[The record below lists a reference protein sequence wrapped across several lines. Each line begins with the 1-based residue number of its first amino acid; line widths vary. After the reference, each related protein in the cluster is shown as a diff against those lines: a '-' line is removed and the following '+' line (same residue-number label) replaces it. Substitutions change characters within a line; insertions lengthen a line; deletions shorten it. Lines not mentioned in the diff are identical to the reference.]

1 MGARSRKRNSP
12 ATDAAM
18 TATEYKEMMQGFA
31 NAERRTKH
39 ENALM
44 KIKEDVDMRQV
55 MPLQHY
61 SESNTAPVP
70 QARSSVNYKFI
81 AVAFGSILVGYAIV
95 AFVAANAV
103 AVGGVAV
110 LALIVS
116 ALRSA
121 PGGNSYMG
129 SPGGEYRPPSGNS
142 QGGGQ
147 NINVTINASTGG
159 NVNVTKQ

>member
-1 MGARSRKRNSP
+1 MTVKEHSEFMAGFQQ
-12 ATDAAM
+12 AAK
-18 TATEYKEMMQGFA
+18 Y
-31 NAERRTKH
+31 AERREAH

-44 KIKEDVDMRQV
+44 KIKDEVDMRQV

-70 QARSSVNYKFI
+70 QARSSVNYRLI
-81 AVAFGSILVGYAIV
+81 AVAGGSLLAVYAIV
-95 AFVAANAV
+95 SFVFANAV

-129 SPGGEYRPPSGNS
+129 SPGGEYRPPSGNA

-147 NINVTINASTGG
+147 NINVTINTANGG